1 MVRFELNNG
10 GAIIPVVAG
19 SEANIQDSFDFAA
32 RAPGGSISGTVIGN
46 DQTLYKTLSI
56 QAEGE

>member
-19 SEANIQDSFDFAA
+19 SEANIQDSFDL
-32 RAPGGSISGTVIGN
+32 RPAPLADRFQGR
-46 DQTLYKTLSI
+46 
-56 QAEGE
+56 